1 MSARVLVVD
10 DILPN
15 VKLLEAKL
23 SSEYYDVL
31 TATSGEEA
39 LQKIEQD
46 APDMILLDVM
56 MPGMDGFEV
65 CKRVKQNPAFA
76 HIPVV
81 MVTAL
86 TDNVDK
92 IKGLEAGADDFLSK
106 PVNDTALMAR
116 VRSLIRLKMTVDEWR
131 ARETTASQL
140 GVSDS
145 EATVTNEPVENAG
158 VLVVEDQQFEA
169 DVIAETLHIDDDN
182 VIPVDSGMKAMEYAS
197 QHDFELLIVSLNLKN
212 EDGLRLCSHLRSNE
226 RTRATPILMVASE
239 EDMPRVAQGLD
250 IGAHDYIMRPLER
263 NELLARARTQIRRKR
278 FQERLRANYEV
289 NLSMAL
295 TDSLT
300 GLYNRRYLEVHFEKM
315 LAKHREA
322 QKTLCVVMMDIDH
335 FKSVNDTHGHNV
347 GDEIL
352 KVFARRLSENLRS
365 FDLVARQGGE
375 EFVAILPDTNLDLAK
390 IITERL
396 RASFADKPFVCSTAE
411 GCLRITAS
419 LGAALINFDDPDTT
433 VLTSLER
440 ADHALYEAKEGGR
453 NRVHFEGIGN
463 ITPEEGQVKAAPA
476 TAQGDGAEVAGHAE
490 NASAEST
497 AGEPQP
503 AAQPETEAE
512 ASPSQTGTPETSSL
526 GSTQVSAPASPDYP
540 VAPPT
545 APMGAFVATEATPQP
560 DNIAHSTPSINPQA
574 APSVEP
580 EPEKPVEDLTS
591 VQHNVPPRPATPGPE
606 EAITSAPVP
615 SAPPMPP
622 RAPDRNHDD
631 NEEQSGTHIP
641 HQSSSSDGS

>member
-65 CKRVKQNPAFA
+65 CKRVKQNPASA

-145 EATVTNEPVENAG
+145 EATVTNEPVENAS

-226 RTRATPILMVASE
+226 RTRSTPILMVASE

-352 KVFARRLSENLRS
+352 KVFAKRLSENLRS

-396 RASFADKPFVCSTAE
+396 RASFADKPFVCSTPE

-419 LGAALINFDDPDTT
+419 LGAALINFDDSDTT

-476 TAQGDGAEVAGHAE
+476 TEQSAPADAGEHAE
-490 NASAEST
+490 DNANVAADTSQETEQST
-497 AGEPQP
+497 QQTQTS
-503 AAQPETEAE
+503 AQP
-512 ASPSQTGTPETSSL
+512 SQADTTETSSL
-526 GSTQVSAPASPDYP
+526 GSAAAPAAPPSAPA
-540 VAPPT
+540 
-545 APMGAFVATEATPQP
+545 GAFVATEATPQP
-560 DNIAHSTPSINPQA
+560 DMTQSAPSINPQA
-574 APSVEP
+574 EQTSEP
-580 EPEKPVEDLTS
+580 DPEKPVEDLTS
-591 VQHNVPPRPATPGPE
+591 VQHNVPPRPATPAPE
-606 EAITSAPVP
+606 EGLTATPPTP

-622 RAPDRNHDD
+622 RAPEIEQGNEDD
-631 NEEQSGTHIP
+631 QETRVP